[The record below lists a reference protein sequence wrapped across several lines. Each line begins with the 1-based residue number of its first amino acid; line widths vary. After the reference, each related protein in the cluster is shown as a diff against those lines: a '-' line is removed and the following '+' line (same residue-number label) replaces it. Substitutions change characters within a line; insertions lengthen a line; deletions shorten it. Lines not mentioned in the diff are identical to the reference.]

1 MLMRARYPFY
11 ASDGFEGRLERVR
24 AHDPSPL
31 GPVVL
36 VHGAG
41 VRSSI
46 FEPPVDMTL
55 VRYLAEAGYDVWL
68 EDWRAS
74 IDLPPSQW
82 TLDQAA
88 VYDHPAAVRKIM
100 DVTGAS
106 TIKAVIHCQGSTSFM
121 LSAAAGLLPQVSV
134 IVSNAVS
141 LHPII
146 PSVSKFKIV
155 CCTPLLAWLTPDLN
169 PQWAIQSK
177 TYVQKAL
184 VGLVRLTHHEC
195 DNDVCKFTSFT
206 YGTGFPVLWRHENL
220 NEATHEWICHEFA
233 SVPISFFKQMSQ
245 SVRAGTLMG
254 VNHLSVLPKLIA
266 AQPAKTQARMVFL
279 TGDKNVCFLP
289 ESQMRTYQF
298 FNEQRRNF
306 HSFHL
311 LAGYG
316 HLDVFI
322 GQRAALDVFPI
333 ILDELNRS
341 TEQMN

>member
-1 MLMRARYPFY
+1 MLMRTSIPFS
-11 ASDGFEGRLERVR
+11 AVDGFECRLMRVR
-24 AHDPSPL
+24 TQDSPPL
-31 GPVVL
+31 GPVIL

-41 VRSSI
+41 VRASI
-46 FEPPVDMTL
+46 FEPPVAMTL

-74 IDLPPSQW
+74 IDLPISQW

-88 VYDHPAAVRKIM
+88 AYDHPAAIRKIVE
-100 DVTGAS
+100 VTGAPS
-106 TIKAVIHCQGSTSFM
+106 VKAVVHCQGSTSFM
-121 LSAAAGLLPQVSV
+121 MSATAGLLPQVSV

-146 PSVSKFKIV
+146 PTVSKFKIV
-155 CCTPLLAWLTPDLN
+155 CCTPLLGVLTPDLN
-169 PQWAIQSK
+169 PQWALQSN
-177 TYVQKAL
+177 TLVQKAL

-220 NEATHEWICHEFA
+220 NEATHEWIRHEFA
-233 SVPISFFKQMSQ
+233 SVPMSFFKQMSK
-245 SVRAGTLMG
+245 SVRAGQLAAVSHMT
-254 VNHLSVLPKLIA
+254 SLPKYIA
-266 AQPAKTQARMVFL
+266 AQAPQTQARMVFL

-289 ESQMRTYQF
+289 ESQMCTYTF
-298 FNEQRRNF
+298 FNEQHRNF

-322 GQRAALDVFPI
+322 GQHAAVDVFPI

-341 TEQMN
+341 TH

>member
-1 MLMRARYPFY
+1 MLMRECFPFY
-11 ASDGFEGRLERVR
+11 ASDGFECKLERVR
-24 AHDPSPL
+24 AAHGTSPR

-41 VRSSI
+41 VRSTI
-46 FEPPVDMTL
+46 FEPPVEMTL

-68 EDWRAS
+68 ENWRAS
-74 IDLPPSQW
+74 IDFPPSQW

-88 VYDHPAAVRKIM
+88 AYDHPAAVRKII

-106 TIKAVIHCQGSTSFM
+106 TVKAVIHCQGSTSFM
-121 LSAAAGLLPQVSV
+121 LSAAAGLLPQVNV

-146 PSVSKFKIV
+146 PRISKFKIV
-155 CCTPLLAWLTPDLN
+155 CCTPLLGCLTPDLN
-169 PQWAIQSK
+169 PQWAIEPK

-220 NEATHEWICHEFA
+220 NAVTHEWIRHEFA
-233 SVPISFFKQMSQ
+233 SVPISFFKQMSR
-245 SVRAGTLMG
+245 SVRAGQLVG
-254 VNHLSVLPKLIA
+254 VSHLSTLPKYIA

-289 ESQMRTYQF
+289 ESQMRTYLF

-322 GQRAALDVFPI
+322 GQRAAVDVFPI
-333 ILDELNRS
+333 ILDELNRP
-341 TEQMN
+341 TH